1 MYNNYNIYFKYF
13 FFLFSTYL
21 NPHHPVL
28 PMMGASPPET
38 LVCAKRLEE
47 EKIQFKQNLTSLNNC
62 TIRDQQG
69 IKVNFQKLELFP
81 SNYSTPSKNT
91 NRPFATSDHVVQNP
105 PCWRASSLL
114 FPHWDIKTKSPESVK
129 LDLPLF

>member
-13 FFLFSTYL
+13 FFLVSTYL

-28 PMMGASPPET
+28 PMMGAGPPGT

-47 EKIQFKQNLTSLNNC
+47 EKIQFKQNLTC

-69 IKVNFQKLELFP
+69 IKMNFQKLEL
-81 SNYSTPSKNT
+81 Y
-91 NRPFATSDHVVQNP
+91 
-105 PCWRASSLL
+105 
-114 FPHWDIKTKSPESVK
+114 
-129 LDLPLF
+129 LPL